1 MSATV
6 LTPENEREIVKLRS
20 ESGWGYER
28 IGKKFHVTR
37 DRVRRIC
44 ESAGIEHTDLRYG
57 ENNVNWVGG
66 ARIIDHNGYVNIYVP
81 ADHPFRDAMRTRRAM
96 VMEHRLVMAEH
107 IGRPLLPHENVH
119 HKNGDRQD
127 NRIQNLELWSKMQPQ
142 GQSVQ
147 DKIDFAIEV
156 LSIYLP
162 HLLVNPKSNLTPDTF
177 SV

>member
-1 MSATV
+1 MSRTI
-6 LTPENEREIVKLRS
+6 LTPENEREIVELRK
-20 ESGWGYER
+20 SGLGYER

-44 ESAGIEHTDLRYG
+44 EAAGVEHIDLRCG
-57 ENNVNWVGG
+57 ENNIRWVGG
-66 ARIIDHNGYVNIYVP
+66 SRTIDPNGYVNIHIPV
-81 ADHPFRDAMRTRRAM
+81 DHPFREAMRTRRGTI
-96 VMEHRLVMAEH
+96 MEHRLVMAEY
-107 IGRPLLPHENVH
+107 IGRPLHRHETVH

-127 NRIQNLELWSKMQPQ
+127 NRIENLELWSKMQPA

-156 LSIYLP
+156 LSIYRPEMLRQ
-162 HLLVNPKSNLTPDTF
+162 NS